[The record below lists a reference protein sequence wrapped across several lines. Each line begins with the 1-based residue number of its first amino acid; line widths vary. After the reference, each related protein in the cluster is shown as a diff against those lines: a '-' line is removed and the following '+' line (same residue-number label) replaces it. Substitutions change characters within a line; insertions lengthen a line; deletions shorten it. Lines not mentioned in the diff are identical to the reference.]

1 MRPKG
6 FSQCQRQRLDANPDD
21 VLKHRVTGLP
31 GPGAKRRVVFC
42 HPKGDEA
49 AVPARLLPMDIG
61 LAVRHFHLM
70 EKIVGSNP
78 TCLTTAKVW
87 HSTKRKRLNSAVS
100 FWQCRPAELARPSGL
115 IDESD
120 YGVSAPVLSARQ
132 G

>member
-49 AVPARLLPMDIG
+49 AVPARLLPAG
-61 LAVRHFHLM
+61 ALAQRESVPFM
-70 EKIVGSNP
+70 GKVAGSIP
-78 TCLTTAKVW
+78 ACF
-87 HSTKRKRLNSAVS
+87 TKQK
-100 FWQCRPAELARPSGL
+100 SGTPQN
-115 IDESD
+115 ESD
-120 YGVSAPVLSARQ
+120 LIRQ
-132 G
+132 PIFGNADPRSSQGRVG